1 MAFLQL
7 DRAAVALTKAHREVF
22 YDWAYN
28 PHSGCMSWSSRT
40 NNGQYRE
47 DRSVG
52 LVRHAG
58 LV

>member
-7 DRAAVALTKAHREVF
+7 DRAVVALTKAHRESF
-22 YDWAYN
+22 YD
-28 PHSGCMSWSSRT
+28 SGCMNWPSRT

-47 DRSVG
+47 DKSVG